1 MQAVTWHGTYVLL
14 EINIDLNEQFYY
26 YTICMHACGFP
37 EQISVK
43 KIVQLNVSSMQI
55 DRISEHFH

>member
-1 MQAVTWHGTYVLL
+1 
-14 EINIDLNEQFYY
+14 
-26 YTICMHACGFP
+26 MHACGFP
-37 EQISVK
+37 EQISVKKKK